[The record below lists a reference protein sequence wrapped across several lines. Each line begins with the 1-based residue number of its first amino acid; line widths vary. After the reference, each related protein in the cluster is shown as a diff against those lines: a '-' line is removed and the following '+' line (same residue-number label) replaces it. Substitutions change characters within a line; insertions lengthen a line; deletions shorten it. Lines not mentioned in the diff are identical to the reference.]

1 MKEHIIIGSR
11 SSKLALLQAQEV
23 ADKLKLANPQLSC
36 EMVTVKTTGDRDQ
49 KTSLKVLGGKGVFV
63 KELEEAL
70 LKGKIDIAVH
80 SLKDMPTDIPAGLK
94 LAAVTQRL
102 DPRDVLVSAKGM
114 ILSKLPPGS
123 KIGTGSQRRAVQLMN
138 CRRDVAVVDMRGN
151 IDTRLRKCYSGEVEG
166 VLMAAAALI
175 RMKLEDRITEYLP
188 VGTFVP
194 AVGQGALGIEVHDGD
209 ELIQEIIAPLNH
221 KQSWLAVTAERAFLK
236 ALGGGCREPIA
247 ALGVIKG
254 SSMELR
260 GMVANSA
267 THEAMYAD
275 VRGSASAAE
284 QLGVKLARGM
294 MRMGAD
300 ALIGRHDA

>member
-1 MKEHIIIGSR
+1 MCVRAFNSICNRFAHVRGEILVVGYFSVPGIYSVEYYVCIG
-11 SSKLALLQAQEV
+11 
-23 ADKLKLANPQLSC
+23 
-36 EMVTVKTTGDRDQ
+36 
-49 KTSLKVLGGKGVFV
+49 
-63 KELEEAL
+63 
-70 LKGKIDIAVH
+70 
-80 SLKDMPTDIPAGLK
+80 IPG
-94 LAAVTQRL
+94 
-102 DPRDVLVSAKGM
+102 
-114 ILSKLPPGS
+114 
-123 KIGTGSQRRAVQLMN
+123 
-138 CRRDVAVVDMRGN
+138 
-151 IDTRLRKCYSGEVEG
+151 YSGEVEG